1 MSKRG
6 AYKPVLWLAIFVL
19 VIFMPRLVGGNQ
31 YWITVLALLAI
42 NILLVSSLRSITLIN
57 EISLGQVGFVV
68 IGAYVH
74 ALLMMKAH
82 LHFWPSLIIAACVSA
97 FIALILAYPF
107 LKVRGIYFSILT
119 LLTAETFRLVA
130 YYWTKMTG
138 GSLGLTGVPGP
149 GKQTV
154 PFAGVVDFNKAGNFY
169 YLVIAIVVV
178 ALLVLYYLERAY
190 ISFQWRAIKDDNTLA
205 GAVGINVIGY
215 KTVNFVIAAF
225 MAGLSGAVFA
235 SFQHN
240 LSPDSTSRFG
250 VTMSIYLLVY
260 MVVGG
265 KDYFMGPLL
274 GTAVLTLLSEETRR
288 LQEYQPMII
297 GAIAILVMIFMPAGL
312 VGLPRQIGTWRRV
325 RKMRALALAA
335 PPSGAGAAAP
345 TTAAAQPAAAPGD
358 DTGEA

>member
-1 MSKRG
+1 MTKRG
-6 AYKPVLWLAIFVL
+6 GFNTSIWVVIFFLAIFAPQIL
-19 VIFMPRLVGGNQ
+19 RGNQ
-31 YWITVLALLAI
+31 YWIMVIALLAI
-42 NILLVSSLRSITLIN
+42 NVLLVSSLRSVTLIS

-82 LHFWPSLIIAACVSA
+82 LPFWGSLVISAFVAA

-149 GKQTV
+149 GKETI
-154 PFAGVVDFNKAGNFY
+154 PFAGLVDFNKAGNY
-169 YLVIAIVVV
+169 YYIAIGVV
-178 ALLVLYYLERAY
+178 ALALLILYYLERAY
-190 ISFQWRAIKDDNTLA
+190 VSFQWRAIKDDNMLA
-205 GAVGINVIGY
+205 SAVGINVVGF
-215 KTVNFVIAAF
+215 KMLNFVIAAF

-265 KDYFMGPLL
+265 KDRFMGPLL
-274 GTAVLTLLSEETRR
+274 GTAVLTLLAEETRFM
-288 LQEYQPMII
+288 QEYQPMII
-297 GAIAILVMIFMPAGL
+297 GAIAIIVMIFMPKGL
-312 VGLPRQIGTWRRV
+312 VGLPGQFTGWWRA
-325 RKMRALALAA
+325 RKMRALGRTA
-335 PPSGAGAAAP
+335 PP
-345 TTAAAQPAAAPGD
+345 AQPAAAAGD
-358 DTGEA
+358 VTGRA

>member
-6 AYKPVLWLAIFVL
+6 AAKSLLWVAIFFV
-19 VIFMPRLVGGNQ
+19 VIFMPKMLGGNQ
-31 YWITVLALLAI
+31 YWVTVLALLAI
-42 NILLVSSLRSITLIN
+42 NVLLVSSLRSVTLIN

-74 ALLMMKAH
+74 ATLMMKAH
-82 LHFWPSLIIAACVSA
+82 LHFWPSLIISALVAAL
-97 FIALILAYPF
+97 IGLILAYPF

-130 YYWTKMTG
+130 YYWTKVTG

-149 GKQTV
+149 GKESI
-154 PFAGVVDFNKAGNFY
+154 PFVGVVDFNKPGNY
-169 YLVIAIVVV
+169 YYIAIVIIAV
-178 ALLVLYYLERAY
+178 ALLILYYLERAY
-190 ISFQWRAIKDDNTLA
+190 IGFQWRAIKDDNTLA

-265 KDYFMGPLL
+265 KDYFTGPLL

-288 LQEYQPMII
+288 LEQYQPMII
-297 GAIAILVMIFMPAGL
+297 GGIAIIVMIFMPMGL
-312 VGLPRQIGTWRRV
+312 VGLPRQFTGWRRA
-325 RKMRALALAA
+325 RKMRTLERTA
-335 PPSGAGAAAP
+335 PPTAGATGMAA
-345 TTAAAQPAAAPGD
+345 GD
-358 DTGEA
+358 SPGEA